1 MSSSQERV
9 TYVVEHLN
17 MAADGNVSTR
27 AMMGE
32 HVVYYRDKVL
42 GGIYNDR
49 LLIKPTA
56 SARSLLP
63 DAPLEIPYPG
73 AKEML
78 LVDDVYRDK
87 VLGGIYN
94 DRLLIKPT
102 ASARSLLPD
111 APLEIPYPGAK
122 EMLLVDD
129 VEDRELLQELLTA
142 MYPELPER
150 KARKKRVDAK
160 A

>member
-9 TYVVEHLN
+9 IYVVEHLN

-78 LVDDVYRDK
+78 LVDDV
-87 VLGGIYN
+87 
-94 DRLLIKPT
+94 
-102 ASARSLLPD
+102 
-111 APLEIPYPGAK
+111 
-122 EMLLVDD
+122 
-129 VEDRELLQELLTA
+129 EDRELLQELLTA

-150 KARKKRVDAK
+150 KARKKKVDAK